1 MSPITF
7 TQQGII
13 TQYEL
18 AKILI
23 ITSHG
28 VLEVALPLTD
38 DDRRDMEIH
47 LRGKFARNI
56 AFQVKSTLHL
66 EHRFKA
72 YQLSMFFSV
81 PKDKLVSHPNFWY
94 FFGYFDMKAM
104 AFANP
109 VFIVPSA
116 ECRQPKSIRTHRRA
130 WTVIAGPSTSP
141 QASMMP
147 HATTGSLSASRPMR
161 LAPASSRSSGM
172 SRCAVTPLPCLLHWP
187 ASTDSSWWASG
198 RDQTRPRCL
207 FGDSGEPV
215 GYLN

>member
-1 MSPITF
+1 VSPITF

-81 PKDKLVSHPNFWY
+81 PKDRLISHPNFWY

-109 VFIVPSA
+109 VFVVPSA
-116 ECRQPKSIRTHRRA
+116 EVHSHAAPRLDGDR
-130 WTVIAGPSTSP
+130 WTFNF
-141 QASMMP
+141 
-147 HATTGSLSASRPMR
+147 SAS
-161 LAPASSRSSGM
+161 LDPASQDHWVPFRVQTHEVGSRVLEIFGNEQVRRDAS
-172 SRCAVTPLPCLLHWP
+172 PLPAALAEL
-187 ASTDSSWWASG
+187 DG
-198 RDQTRPRCL
+198 L
-207 FGDSGEPV
+207 VMV
-215 GYLN
+215 GQRA

>member
-13 TQYEL
+13 TQCEL

-23 ITSHG
+23 ITSEG
-28 VLEVALPLTD
+28 VLEVAFPLTD

-47 LRGKFARNI
+47 LRGKFAGNL

-66 EHRFKA
+66 AHRFRA

-81 PKDKLVSHPNFWY
+81 PKDRLITHPNFWY
-94 FFGYFDMKAM
+94 FFGYFDLKAM

-116 ECRQPKSIRTHRRA
+116 EVHSHASPRLDGDR
-130 WTVIAGPSTSP
+130 WTFNF
-141 QASMMP
+141 
-147 HATTGSLSASRPMR
+147 SAS
-161 LAPASSRSSGM
+161 LDPASQDHWVPFRAGTHEVGPRVLDIFANEQVRRDAS
-172 SRCAVTPLPCLLHWP
+172 PLPAALAELDGLVIVGQRAAL
-187 ASTDSSWWASG
+187 ASTGPAG
-198 RDQTRPRCL
+198 
-207 FGDSGEPV
+207 
-215 GYLN
+215 

>member
-13 TQYEL
+13 TQCEL

-23 ITSHG
+23 ITSDG
-28 VLEVALPLTD
+28 VLEVAFPLTD

-47 LRGKFARNI
+47 LRGKFARSV
-56 AFQVKSTLHL
+56 ALQVKSTVHL

-81 PKDKLVSHPNFWY
+81 PKDRLITHPNFWY

-116 ECRQPKSIRTHRRA
+116 EVHSHASPRLDGNR
-130 WTVIAGPSTSP
+130 WTFNF
-141 QASMMP
+141 
-147 HATTGSLSASRPMR
+147 SASLDPDSQDHWVPFRVQTDEVGVR
-161 LAPASSRSSGM
+161 VLDIFRDEQVRRDAS
-172 SRCAVTPLPCLLHWP
+172 PLPPQLSQL
-187 ASTDSSWWASG
+187 DG
-198 RDQTRPRCL
+198 L
-207 FGDSGEPV
+207 VLV
-215 GYLN
+215 GQAPIS

>member
-13 TQYEL
+13 TQCEL

-23 ITSHG
+23 ITSDG
-28 VLEVALPLTD
+28 MLEVALPLTD

-47 LRGKFARNI
+47 MRGKFARSI

-66 EHRFKA
+66 AHRFKA

-81 PKDKLVSHPNFWY
+81 PKDRLISHPNFWY

-109 VFIVPSA
+109 AFIVPSA
-116 ECRQPKSIRTHRRA
+116 EVHSHAAPHLDGDR
-130 WTVIAGPSTSP
+130 WTFNF
-141 QASMMP
+141 
-147 HATTGSLSASRPMR
+147 SASLDPDSQDRWVPFR
-161 LAPASSRSSGM
+161 VETYEVGKRVLDFFGNEQVRRGTP
-172 SRCAVTPLPCLLHWP
+172 PLPAELAGL
-187 ASTDSSWWASG
+187 DG
-198 RDQTRPRCL
+198 L
-207 FGDSGEPV
+207 VLV
-215 GYLN
+215 GQPD